1 MEIAMRKAPLIILSL
16 VVVFLSVVVG
26 VLVHRARTPRAIA
39 TEPAA
44 SNADYRLKRVRLQET
59 GRDGSRWQLDAEYS
73 ETFEERNTTS
83 MKKVTIKVDQP
94 SKNATSARS
103 WTVTGDEGDLN
114 QETKDV
120 ELRGN
125 VVLVSS
131 DGLRL
136 ETDRLRWDSDA
147 QRAWTE
153 DPVVIYRAGAV
164 VRGTGFESKV
174 AEEISSI
181 KGRVRATFTR
191 GASGEPVASGRQ

>member
-1 MEIAMRKAPLIILSL
+1 
-16 VVVFLSVVVG
+16 VVVG
-26 VLVHRARTPRAIA
+26 VLVHRARMPRAIP
-39 TEPAA
+39 TEPVAT
-44 SNADYRLKRVRLQET
+44 NADYRLKQVHLQEQ

-73 ETFEERNTTS
+73 ETFEEQSKTT

-94 SKNATSARS
+94 SKTGQTSRS

-136 ETDRLRWDSDA
+136 ETDRLRWDSEA

-164 VRGTGFESKV
+164 VRGTGFESRV
-174 AEEISSI
+174 AEEVSNI
-181 KGRVRATFTR
+181 KGRVRATFKR
-191 GASGEPVASGRQ
+191 SSIPQPAAPVRS

>member
-1 MEIAMRKAPLIILSL
+1 MRKAPFIILTL

-26 VLVHRARTPRAIA
+26 VLVHRARVPRALP

-44 SNADYRLKRVRLQET
+44 SNADYRLKQVHLQEQ

-73 ETFEERNTTS
+73 ETFEEQNKTT
-83 MKKVTIKVDQP
+83 MKKVTVKVDQP
-94 SKNATSARS
+94 SKGDQASRS

-114 QETKDV
+114 QETKNV

-125 VVLVSS
+125 VVLISS

-136 ETDRLRWDSDA
+136 ETDRLRWDA
-147 QRAWTE
+147 EGQRAWTE

-164 VRGTGFESKV
+164 VHGTGFESRV
-174 AEEISSI
+174 AEEVSSI
-181 KGRVRATFTR
+181 KGRVRATFQK
-191 GASGEPVASGRQ
+191 GPGVPGLAGQGGGS

>member
-1 MEIAMRKAPLIILSL
+1 MRKAPFIILTL

-26 VLVHRARTPRAIA
+26 VLVHRARIPRALT
-39 TEPAA
+39 TEPVA
-44 SNADYRLKRVRLQET
+44 SSADYRLKQVHLQEQ

-73 ETFEERNTTS
+73 ETFEEQNKTT
-83 MKKVTIKVDQP
+83 MKKVTVKVDQP
-94 SKNATSARS
+94 SKGDQGSRS

-114 QETKDV
+114 QETKNV

-125 VVLVSS
+125 VVLISS

-136 ETDRLRWDSDA
+136 ETDRLRWDAEA

-181 KGRVRATFTR
+181 KGRVRATSKKGT
-191 GASGEPVASGRQ
+191 GVPGLAGQGGGS

>member
-1 MEIAMRKAPLIILSL
+1 MRKAPFIILTL

-26 VLVHRARTPRAIA
+26 VLVHRARVPRALP

-44 SNADYRLKRVRLQET
+44 SNADYRLKQVHLQEQ

-73 ETFEERNTTS
+73 ETFEEQNKTT
-83 MKKVTIKVDQP
+83 MKKVTVKVDQP
-94 SKNATSARS
+94 SKGDQASRS

-114 QETKDV
+114 QETKNV

-125 VVLVSS
+125 VVLISS

-136 ETDRLRWDSDA
+136 ETDRLRWDAEA

-181 KGRVRATFTR
+181 KGRVRATFKKGT
-191 GASGEPVASGRQ
+191 GVGVPALAGQGGGS

>member
-1 MEIAMRKAPLIILSL
+1 MRKAPFIILTL

-26 VLVHRARTPRAIA
+26 VLVHRARAPRKLP
-39 TEPAA
+39 TEPATT
-44 SNADYRLKRVRLQET
+44 NADYRLKQVHLQEQ

-73 ETFEERNTTS
+73 ETFEEQNKTT
-83 MKKVTIKVDQP
+83 MKKVTVKVDQP
-94 SKNATSARS
+94 SKGDQASRS

-114 QETKDV
+114 QETKNV

-125 VVLVSS
+125 VILISS

-136 ETDRLRWDSDA
+136 ETDRLRWDAEA

-153 DPVVIYRAGAV
+153 DPVVIYRSGAV

-181 KGRVRATFTR
+181 KGRVRATFKKGT
-191 GASGEPVASGRQ
+191 GVPGLAGQGGGS

>member
-1 MEIAMRKAPLIILSL
+1 MRKAPFIILTL

-26 VLVHRARTPRAIA
+26 VLVHRARIPRKLP

-44 SNADYRLKRVRLQET
+44 TNADYRLKQVHLQEQ

-73 ETFEERNTTS
+73 ETFEEQNKTT
-83 MKKVTIKVDQP
+83 MRKVTIKVDQP
-94 SKNATSARS
+94 PKGDQASRS

-114 QETKDV
+114 QDTKNV

-125 VVLVSS
+125 VVLISS

-136 ETDRLRWDSDA
+136 ETDRLRWDA
-147 QRAWTE
+147 EGQRAWTE

-164 VRGTGFESKV
+164 VRGTGFESRV
-174 AEEISSI
+174 AEEVTSI
-181 KGRVRATFTR
+181 KGRVRATFKR
-191 GASGEPVASGRQ
+191 GSAVPADSDPARRS

>member
-1 MEIAMRKAPLIILSL
+1 MRKAPFIILTL

-26 VLVHRARTPRAIA
+26 VLVHRARIPRALT
-39 TEPAA
+39 TEPVA
-44 SNADYRLKRVRLQET
+44 SSADYRLKQVHLQEQ

-73 ETFEERNTTS
+73 ETFEEQNKTT
-83 MKKVTIKVDQP
+83 MKKVTVKVDQP
-94 SKNATSARS
+94 SKGDQGSRS

-114 QETKDV
+114 QETKNV

-125 VVLVSS
+125 VVLISS

-136 ETDRLRWDSDA
+136 ETDRLRWDAEA

-181 KGRVRATFTR
+181 KGRVRATFKKGT
-191 GASGEPVASGRQ
+191 GVGVPALAGPGGGS

>member
-1 MEIAMRKAPLIILSL
+1 MRKAPFIILTL

-26 VLVHRARTPRAIA
+26 VLVHRARIPRALT
-39 TEPAA
+39 TEPVA
-44 SNADYRLKRVRLQET
+44 SSADYRLKQVHLQEQ

-73 ETFEERNTTS
+73 ETFEEQNKTT
-83 MKKVTIKVDQP
+83 MKKVTVKVDQP
-94 SKNATSARS
+94 SKGDQGSRS

-114 QETKDV
+114 QETKNV

-125 VVLVSS
+125 VVLISS

-136 ETDRLRWDSDA
+136 ETDRLRWDAEA

-181 KGRVRATFTR
+181 KGRVRATFKKGTSV
-191 GASGEPVASGRQ
+191 GVPALAGQGGGS